1 MPRCARRSNGS
12 IPALYWT
19 RLCGPGSA
27 RLAGSGLRYR
37 RSTTAA
43 ASTNRCCVCRPR
55 KSAGHSLHSIHG
67 FGLRLRSRPRTG
79 SRCRCE
85 GQPAACSRRGATV
98 GVLLTDD
105 CWRQQPRL
113 LQGSEATA
121 LIDGIAGNVPDGAAA
136 AGAIACVGAGAEV
149 SIVHIDLGGVARS
162 VATDGL
168 DLLHPCASFG
178 FVRTPVRVL
187 TRGPGAG
194 TVWQQIENRYALF
207 TAFDQIGAAAAAL
220 DMAREYA
227 LQRYAFGRPIASFQ
241 ALKHTFADLFAAL
254 DLARSNALFAAATLN
269 SSPEQLHEA
278 AAVARISATDAFRRC
293 ARGNMQMHGAL
304 GVTWDSGCH
313 LPIIAVPSC
322 LPVTRVRS
330 TTGRTAS
337 FKACSGA
344 RATPASRPERITSM
358 NLNDTPEHVEFRR
371 RARAWID
378 DNAPWSKVQTLRNLR
393 HGGQPVTETRWIEL
407 AKQWQ
412 RAKYDAGWACLVWPR
427 EHGGGGLGPRKRDL
441 PGRGG
446 LLRRAVRAIHD
457 RAGLHR
463 AHAHGVCNGRA
474 AGRAVAKACERR
486 GNLVPAVQ

>member
-1 MPRCARRSNGS
+1 MKLAFDADLIGLRDEFRKPLADATLRSALEWIDTGAVMDQALWS
-12 IPALYWT
+12 RLGALGWLGTAIPAQYD
-19 RLCGPGSA
+19 
-27 RLAGSGLRYR
+27 GSGLDESMLCLQAEEIGRALAPIPFTASVCGYAVGLGLAADADAKA
-37 RSTTAA
+37 SLLPAA
-43 ASTNRCCVCRPR
+43 A
-55 KSAGHSLHSIHG
+55 A
-67 FGLRLRSRPRTG
+67 
-79 SRCRCE
+79 
-85 GQPAACSRRGATV
+85 GATV

-136 AGAIACVGAGAEV
+136 TGAIACVGAGAEV

-207 TAFDQIGAAAAAL
+207 TAFEQIGAAAAAL

-313 LPIIAVPSC
+313 L
-322 LPVTRVRS
+322 
-330 TTGRTAS
+330 
-337 FKACSGA
+337 
-344 RATPASRPERITSM
+344 
-358 NLNDTPEHVEFRR
+358 HYR
-371 RARAWID
+371 RAQLLAGHPGAID
-378 DNAPWSKVQTLRNLR
+378 DWKDRLVQS
-393 HGGQPVTETRWIEL
+393 
-407 AKQWQ
+407 
-412 RAKYDAGWACLVWPR
+412 
-427 EHGGGGLGPRKRDL
+427 
-441 PGRGG
+441 
-446 LLRRAVRAIHD
+446 LLRRAGD
-457 RAGLHR
+457 P
-463 AHAHGVCNGRA
+463 GVA
-474 AGRAVAKACERR
+474 A
-486 GNLVPAVQ
+486 